1 MATEWFIE
9 YGEGGF
15 CENCDIN
22 HEHPAN
28 NVVYAIPIEVP
39 DEL

>member
-15 CENCDIN
+15 CEHCTDD
-22 HEHPAN
+22 HTHPLN
-28 NVVYAIPIEVP
+28 NIVYAIQVEVP